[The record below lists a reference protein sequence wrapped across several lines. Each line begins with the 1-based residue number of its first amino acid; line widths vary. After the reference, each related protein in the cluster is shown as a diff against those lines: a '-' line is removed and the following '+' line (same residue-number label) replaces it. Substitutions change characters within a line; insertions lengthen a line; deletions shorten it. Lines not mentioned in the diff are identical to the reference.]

1 MTALAHTKDKPLVLV
16 VDDDPDLRAL
26 ARIHLGDGGFD
37 VIQAAT
43 GQECLA
49 LATTHSPDV
58 ILLDIMMPGMNGGE
72 VLTALAGDP
81 VTKDIPVVFVSA
93 LASPEDKVKGLESG
107 AVDYITK
114 PLETREFVARVGV
127 AARRRGR
134 DGSDDEAPGIGNRE
148 AFEARLR
155 EEVARASRSSSS
167 LAVLLADVDR
177 LSEVNELHGRAAG
190 DELLGAIG
198 TTLGGTLRMSDSMYR
213 YGDDEF
219 AIILPD
225 TDLPTAAVVAERCR
239 EAIAGAIPRRG
250 GRGTT
255 VSIGIAELQ
264 HGHAA
269 EDLTARVHTA
279 MHRAKES
286 GGNQLWRADDPRRHG
301 LGHSS
306 LARQLTEREWD
317 ILVHLS
323 HRRTE
328 QDIARRLGIRPGT
341 VRSHKARIRRKL
353 HVAPDLRL
361 TEYVRSHFK
370 ELETSP
376 KQTVG

>member
-1 MTALAHTKDKPLVLV
+1 MAMPLSQTKVKPLVLV

-26 ARIHLGDGGFD
+26 ANIQLGDGGFD
-37 VIQAAT
+37 VIQAAN

-49 LATTHSPDV
+49 LASTHSPDV
-58 ILLDIMMPGMNGGE
+58 ILLDIMMPGMDGSQ
-72 VLTALAGDP
+72 VLTALSGDP

-93 LASPEDKVKGLESG
+93 LTSPEDKVRGLENG

-114 PLETREFVARVGV
+114 PLETREFLARVGV
-127 AARRRGR
+127 AARHRRR
-134 DGSDDEAPGIGNRE
+134 DREEVAAPGVGRRE
-148 AFEARLR
+148 GFEARLR
-155 EEVARASRSSSS
+155 EEVARASRSNSS
-167 LAVLLADVDR
+167 LSILFVDVDR
-177 LSEVNELHGRAAG
+177 LADVNELHGTASG
-190 DELLGAIG
+190 DALLAEIASGLAS
-198 TTLGGTLRMSDSMYR
+198 TLRVSDSMYR
-213 YGDDEF
+213 YAGDEF
-219 AIILPD
+219 SIILPD

-239 EAIAGAIPRRG
+239 EAVEAIRWMG
-250 GRGTT
+250 GRVT
-255 VSIGIAELQ
+255 VSVGIAELQ
-264 HGHAA
+264 NGHAA
-269 EDLTARVHTA
+269 EDLTARAQTA
-279 MHRAKES
+279 LHRAKES

-301 LGHSS
+301 LAPSS

-370 ELETSP
+370 ELESSGE
-376 KQTVG
+376 QNAG

>member
-1 MTALAHTKDKPLVLV
+1 MPTQLAHTKDKPLVLV

-26 ARIHLGDGGFD
+26 AGIQLGDSGFD
-37 VIQAAT
+37 VIQAAN
-43 GQECLA
+43 GRECLA
-49 LATTHSPDV
+49 LASTHSPDV

-72 VLTALAGDP
+72 VLTALSGDP

-93 LASPEDKVKGLESG
+93 LSSPEEKVRGLENG

-114 PLETREFVARVGV
+114 PLEAREFVARVGV
-127 AARRRGR
+127 AARHRRRGPA
-134 DGSDDEAPGIGNRE
+134 DSTPGIGGRD
-148 AFEARLR
+148 AFDARLR
-155 EEVARASRSSSS
+155 EEIARASRSNSS
-167 LAVLLADVDR
+167 LAVLLVDVDR
-177 LSEVNELHGRAAG
+177 LADVNALHGIASG
-190 DELLGAIG
+190 DALLGEIASA
-198 TTLGGTLRMSDSMYR
+198 LGSLLRVSDSMYR
-213 YGDDEF
+213 YGEDEF
-219 AIILPD
+219 SIVLPD

-239 EAIAGAIPRRG
+239 EAIAAIRWMGSRV
-250 GRGTT
+250 T

-264 HGHAA
+264 QGHAA
-269 EDLTARVHTA
+269 EDLMSRAATALQ
-279 MHRAKES
+279 RAKES
-286 GGNQLWRADDPRRHG
+286 GGNQMWRADDPRRHG
-301 LGHSS
+301 LGPSS

-370 ELETSP
+370 ELEGP
-376 KQTVG
+376 AEDAG

>member
-1 MTALAHTKDKPLVLV
+1 MTPLVHAKGKPLVLV

-26 ARIHLGDGGFD
+26 ARIQLDDSGFD
-37 VIQAAT
+37 VIQAAN

-49 LATTHSPDV
+49 LASTHSPDV
-58 ILLDIMMPGMNGGE
+58 ILLDVMMPGMNGGE
-72 VLTALAGDP
+72 VLNALAGDP
-81 VTKDIPVVFVSA
+81 VTKHIPVVFVSA
-93 LASPEDKVKGLESG
+93 LASPEDKVRGLENG

-114 PLETREFVARVGV
+114 PVEAREFVARVGV
-127 AARRRGR
+127 AARLHRR
-134 DGSDDEAPGIGNRE
+134 DHSDAGAAIGKRNSFDNR
-148 AFEARLR
+148 LV
-155 EEVARASRSSSS
+155 EEVARASRSASPLS
-167 LAVLLADVDR
+167 VLLVDVDD
-177 LSEVNELHGRAAG
+177 LGKVNELHGRGSG
-190 DELLGAIG
+190 DALLVEIASV
-198 TTLGGTLRMSDSMYR
+198 LGSTLRVSDSMYR

-219 AIILPD
+219 SIILPD
-225 TDLPTAAVVAERCR
+225 TDLPTAAVVADRCR
-239 EAIAGAIPRRG
+239 DAVASMRWMG
-250 GRGTT
+250 GRVT

-269 EDLTARVHTA
+269 EDLMARVQTA
-279 MHRAKES
+279 LHRAKES
-286 GGNQLWRADDPRRHG
+286 GGNQSWRADDPRRHG
-301 LGHSS
+301 LGASS

-370 ELETSP
+370 ELEGP
-376 KQTVG
+376 VERDAG

>member
-1 MTALAHTKDKPLVLV
+1 MTTPLAQTKDKPLVLV

-26 ARIHLGDGGFD
+26 AGIQLGDGGFD
-37 VIQAAT
+37 VIQAAN
-43 GQECLA
+43 GRECLV
-49 LATTHSPDV
+49 LASTHSPDV
-58 ILLDIMMPGMNGGE
+58 ILLDIMMPGMDGSE

-93 LASPEDKVKGLESG
+93 LASPEDKVKGLENG

-127 AARRRGR
+127 AARHRRRDRTDADGLGLAGR
-134 DGSDDEAPGIGNRE
+134 DG
-148 AFEARLR
+148 FERKLR
-155 EEVARASRSSSS
+155 EEVARASRSNSA
-167 LAVLLADVDR
+167 LAVLLVDVDR
-177 LSEVNELHGRAAG
+177 LREFNELHGIVAG
-190 DELLGAIG
+190 DVLLTEIAAS
-198 TTLGGTLRMSDSMYR
+198 LGSILRLSDSMYR
-213 YGDDEF
+213 YGEDEF
-219 AIILPD
+219 AIVLPD

-239 EAIAGAIPRRG
+239 EVVSGVRSMRG
-250 GRGTT
+250 RVTL
-255 VSIGIAELQ
+255 SIGIAELQ
-264 HGHAA
+264 QGHAA
-269 EDLTARVHTA
+269 EDLTARVQTA
-279 MHRAKES
+279 LQRAKES
-286 GGNQLWRADDPRRHG
+286 GGDRIWRADDPRRHG
-301 LGHSS
+301 LGPSS

-370 ELETSP
+370 ELESAPGQET
-376 KQTVG
+376 G

>member
-1 MTALAHTKDKPLVLV
+1 MTTRTRTKDKPLVLV

-26 ARIHLGDGGFD
+26 AGIQLGDGGFD
-37 VIQAAT
+37 VIQAAN
-43 GQECLA
+43 GRECLA
-49 LATTHSPDV
+49 LASTHTPDV

-72 VLTALAGDP
+72 VLTALSGDP

-93 LASPEDKVKGLESG
+93 LSSPEDKVKGLENG

-114 PLETREFVARVGV
+114 PLETREFIARVGV
-127 AARRRGR
+127 AARHRRR
-134 DGSDDEAPGIGNRE
+134 DREVDATPGIGDRY

-155 EEVARASRSSSS
+155 EEVARASRSNSALS
-167 LAVLLADVDR
+167 VLLVDVDHLADV
-177 LSEVNELHGRAAG
+177 NALHGLSSG
-190 DELLGAIG
+190 DALLAEIA
-198 TTLGGTLRMSDSMYR
+198 TTLGSLLRVSDSMYR
-213 YGDDEF
+213 YAGDEF
-219 AIILPD
+219 SIILPD

-239 EAIAGAIPRRG
+239 EGIADLRWMGSRI
-250 GRGTT
+250 T
-255 VSIGIAELQ
+255 VSIGICELQ

-269 EDLTARVHTA
+269 EDLMARVQTA
-279 MHRAKES
+279 LHRAKES

-301 LGHSS
+301 LGASS
-306 LARQLTEREWD
+306 LARQLTAREWD

-353 HVAPDLRL
+353 HVAPELRL

-370 ELETSP
+370 ELEGP
-376 KQTVG
+376 AEQDAG

>member
-1 MTALAHTKDKPLVLV
+1 MTAQLASSKDRPLVLV

-26 ARIHLGDGGFD
+26 ARIQLGDGGFD
-37 VIQAAT
+37 VIQAAN
-43 GQECLA
+43 GHECLA
-49 LATTHSPDV
+49 LASTHSPDV
-58 ILLDIMMPGMNGGE
+58 ILLDIMMPGMDGSE
-72 VLTALAGDP
+72 VLTALSGDP

-93 LASPEDKVKGLESG
+93 LSSPEDKVRGLENG

-127 AARRRGR
+127 AARRRRREPTATEVPGIGGR
-134 DGSDDEAPGIGNRE
+134 DG
-148 AFEARLR
+148 FEARLR

-167 LAVLLADVDR
+167 LAVLLVDVDHLR
-177 LSEVNELHGRAAG
+177 EVNDLHGTASG
-190 DELLGAIG
+190 DALLAEIASS
-198 TTLGGTLRMSDSMYR
+198 LGSTLRVSDSMYR
-213 YGDDEF
+213 YGGDEF
-219 AIILPD
+219 SIILPD

-239 EAIAGAIPRRG
+239 EAVAAIRWMTRRV
-250 GRGTT
+250 T
-255 VSIGIAELQ
+255 VSIGIAQLQ

-269 EDLTARVHTA
+269 EDLAARVQTA
-279 MHRAKES
+279 LHRAKES

-301 LGHSS
+301 LGPTS

-317 ILVHLS
+317 VLVHLS

-353 HVAPDLRL
+353 DVSPDLRL

-370 ELETSP
+370 ELEGSAE
-376 KQTVG
+376 QDAV

>member
-1 MTALAHTKDKPLVLV
+1 MTTPLAHTKNKPLVLV

-26 ARIHLGDGGFD
+26 AGIQLGEGGFE
-37 VIQAAT
+37 VIQAAN
-43 GQECLA
+43 GRECLA
-49 LATTHSPDV
+49 LASTHSPDV

-93 LASPEDKVKGLESG
+93 LTSLEDKVKGLENG

-114 PLETREFVARVGV
+114 PLETREFIARVGV
-127 AARRRGR
+127 AARHSRRDR
-134 DGSDDEAPGIGNRE
+134 DP
-148 AFEARLR
+148 AFTAALGKRNGYEARLH
-155 EEVARASRSSSS
+155 EEVARASRSNSS
-167 LAVLLADVDR
+167 LAVLLVDVDR
-177 LSEVNELHGRAAG
+177 LEEVNTLHGMASG
-190 DELLGAIG
+190 DALLAEIA
-198 TTLGGTLRMSDSMYR
+198 TALGSLLRLSDSMYR
-213 YGDDEF
+213 CGDDEF
-219 AIILPD
+219 GIILPD

-239 EAIAGAIPRRG
+239 EAVGALRWMGSRV
-250 GRGTT
+250 T

-269 EDLTARVHTA
+269 EDLMARVQTA
-279 MHRAKES
+279 LQRAKES
-286 GGNQLWRADDPRRHG
+286 GGNQMWRADDPRRHG
-301 LGHSS
+301 LGPSS

-370 ELETSP
+370 ELEGP
-376 KQTVG
+376 AEQNAG

>member
-1 MTALAHTKDKPLVLV
+1 MTTTLAQTREKPLVLV

-26 ARIHLGDGGFD
+26 AHIQLDDSGFD
-37 VIQAAT
+37 VIQA
-43 GQECLA
+43 GSGLECLA
-49 LATTHSPDV
+49 LASTHSPDV
-58 ILLDIMMPGMNGGE
+58 ILLDIMMPGMNGSE
-72 VLTALAGDP
+72 VLTALSGDP

-93 LASPEDKVKGLESG
+93 LSSLEDKVRGLENG

-114 PLETREFVARVGV
+114 PLEAREFIARVGV
-127 AARRRGR
+127 AARRRRR
-134 DGSDDEAPGIGNRE
+134 DDLAAVIPGVGSRATFD
-148 AFEARLR
+148 ARLR
-155 EEVARASRSSSS
+155 EEVARASRSNSA
-167 LAVLLADVDR
+167 LAVLLVDVDHLADV
-177 LSEVNELHGRAAG
+177 NALHGTASG
-190 DELLGAIG
+190 DALLAEIS
-198 TTLGGTLRMSDSMYR
+198 TALDSMLRVSDSMYR
-213 YGDDEF
+213 FGDDEF
-219 AIILPD
+219 SIILPD

-239 EAIAGAIPRRG
+239 EAIASMRWMG
-250 GRGTT
+250 GRVT

-269 EDLTARVHTA
+269 EDLATRVQTALQ
-279 MHRAKES
+279 RAKDS

-301 LGHSS
+301 LGPSS

-370 ELETSP
+370 ELEGP
-376 KQTVG
+376 PAEQDAG

>member
-1 MTALAHTKDKPLVLV
+1 
-16 VDDDPDLRAL
+16 
-26 ARIHLGDGGFD
+26 
-37 VIQAAT
+37 
-43 GQECLA
+43 
-49 LATTHSPDV
+49 
-58 ILLDIMMPGMNGGE
+58 MNGGE
-72 VLTALAGDP
+72 VLTALSGDP

-93 LASPEDKVKGLESG
+93 LASLEDKVRGLENG
-107 AVDYITK
+107 AADYITK

-127 AARRRGR
+127 AARRPRR
-134 DGSDDEAPGIGNRE
+134 DRVRPSALGIDARNG
-148 AFEARLR
+148 FETRLR

-167 LAVLLADVDR
+167 LAVLLVDVDHLR
-177 LSEVNELHGRAAG
+177 RVNEVHGIAAG
-190 DELLGAIG
+190 DRVLDEITSILSSI
-198 TTLGGTLRMSDSMYR
+198 LRVSDSMYR
-213 YGDDEF
+213 HGDDEF

-239 EAIAGAIPRRG
+239 EAVTAIRSAGSHV
-250 GRGTT
+250 T
-255 VSIGIAELQ
+255 VSIGAADLQ
-264 HGHAA
+264 HGHSA
-269 EDLTARVHTA
+269 EDLAARVRTA
-279 MHRAKES
+279 LQRAKES

-301 LGHSS
+301 LGPSS
-306 LARQLTEREWD
+306 LARQLTERERD

-370 ELETSP
+370 ELEGFVD
-376 KQTVG
+376 QDAG

>member
-1 MTALAHTKDKPLVLV
+1 MTTPLAHTKDRPLVLV

-26 ARIHLGDGGFD
+26 AGIQLGDGGFD
-37 VIQAAT
+37 VIQAAN
-43 GQECLA
+43 GRECLA
-49 LATTHSPDV
+49 LASTHTPDV

-72 VLTALAGDP
+72 VLTALSGDP

-93 LASPEDKVKGLESG
+93 LTSPEDKVRGLENG

-127 AARRRGR
+127 AARHRRRDRSGGTSLGVPGR
-134 DGSDDEAPGIGNRE
+134 DG
-148 AFEARLR
+148 FEARLL
-155 EEVARASRSSSS
+155 EEVARASRSSSALS
-167 LAVLLADVDR
+167 VLLVDVDHLR
-177 LSEVNELHGRAAG
+177 EVNELHGVAAG
-190 DELLGAIG
+190 DAFLAEIVSSLGAI
-198 TTLGGTLRMSDSMYR
+198 LRVSDSMYR
-213 YGDDEF
+213 YGEDEF
-219 AIILPD
+219 AVILPD

-239 EAIAGAIPRRG
+239 DAVAAARSMRG
-250 GRGTT
+250 RVT
-255 VSIGIAELQ
+255 VSVGIAELQ

-269 EDLTARVHTA
+269 EDLAERVQTALQ
-279 MHRAKES
+279 RAKES
-286 GGNQLWRADDPRRHG
+286 GGNQIWRADDPRRHG
-301 LGHSS
+301 LGPSS

-370 ELETSP
+370 ELESSAE
-376 KQTVG
+376 QDAG

>member
-1 MTALAHTKDKPLVLV
+1 MPTSLARSKDKPLVLV

-26 ARIHLGDGGFD
+26 ANIQLDHGGFD
-37 VIQAAT
+37 VIQAAS

-49 LATTHSPDV
+49 LASTHSPDV
-58 ILLDIMMPGMNGGE
+58 ILLDIMMPGMDGSE
-72 VLTALAGDP
+72 VLSALSGDP

-93 LASPEDKVKGLESG
+93 LTSPEDKVRGLENG

-127 AARRRGR
+127 AARHRRRNRPDQALGAGNR
-134 DGSDDEAPGIGNRE
+134 DG
-148 AFEARLR
+148 FETRLR

-167 LAVLLADVDR
+167 LAVLLVDVDG
-177 LSEVNELHGRAAG
+177 LANVNELHGYASG
-190 DELLGAIG
+190 DALLAEIASV
-198 TTLGGTLRMSDSMYR
+198 LDSLLRVSDSMYR
-213 YGDDEF
+213 FGDDEF
-219 AIILPD
+219 TIILPD

-239 EAIAGAIPRRG
+239 AAVGATRWMG
-250 GRGTT
+250 GRVT

-269 EDLTARVHTA
+269 EDLMARVHTA
-279 MHRAKES
+279 LHRAKES

-301 LGHSS
+301 LGPSS
-306 LARQLTEREWD
+306 LARLLTDREWD

-353 HVAPDLRL
+353 HVAPDVRL
-361 TEYVRSHFK
+361 TEYVRTHFR
-370 ELETSP
+370 ELEAQP
-376 KQTVG
+376 ELNAG

>member
-1 MTALAHTKDKPLVLV
+1 MTTPLAHALDKPLVLV

-26 ARIHLGDGGFD
+26 ARIQLDDSGFD
-37 VIQAAT
+37 VIQAAN

-49 LATTHSPDV
+49 LASTHSPDV
-58 ILLDIMMPGMNGGE
+58 ILLDIMMPGMNGSE

-93 LASPEDKVKGLESG
+93 LASPEDKVRGLENG

-114 PLETREFVARVGV
+114 PLETREFIARVGV
-127 AARRRGR
+127 AARLHRRDHTGGGAAIGKR
-134 DGSDDEAPGIGNRE
+134 DGFDT
-148 AFEARLR
+148 RLV
-155 EEVARASRSSSS
+155 EEVARASRSTSA
-167 LAVLLADVDR
+167 LAVLLVDVDH
-177 LSEVNELHGRAAG
+177 LAKVNELHGRGSG
-190 DELLGAIG
+190 DALLVEIASALGA
-198 TTLGGTLRMSDSMYR
+198 TLRVSDSMYR

-219 AIILPD
+219 SIILPD
-225 TDLPTAAVVAERCR
+225 TDLPTAAVVADRCR
-239 EAIAGAIPRRG
+239 DAVASMRWMGARV
-250 GRGTT
+250 T

-269 EDLTARVHTA
+269 EDLMARVQTA
-279 MHRAKES
+279 LERAKES
-286 GGNQLWRADDPRRHG
+286 GGNQSWRADDPRRHG
-301 LGHSS
+301 LGASS

-370 ELETSP
+370 ELEGP
-376 KQTVG
+376 AEKDAG

>member
-1 MTALAHTKDKPLVLV
+1 MTTSLAHAKDKPLVLV

-26 ARIHLGDGGFD
+26 ARIQLDDSGFD
-37 VIQAAT
+37 VIAAAN

-49 LATTHSPDV
+49 LASTHSPDV
-58 ILLDIMMPGMNGGE
+58 ILLDIMMPGMNGSE
-72 VLTALAGDP
+72 VLNALAGDP

-93 LASPEDKVKGLESG
+93 LASPEDKVRGLENG

-114 PLETREFVARVGV
+114 PLETREFVARVGI
-127 AARRRGR
+127 AARLHRRDR
-134 DGSDDEAPGIGNRE
+134 SDEGAAIGKRNSFDNR
-148 AFEARLR
+148 LL
-155 EEVARASRSSSS
+155 EEVARASRSASPLS
-167 LAVLLADVDR
+167 VLLVDVDH
-177 LSEVNELHGRAAG
+177 LGKVNELHGRASG
-190 DELLGAIG
+190 DALLVEIASI
-198 TTLGGTLRMSDSMYR
+198 LGSTLRVSDSMYR

-219 AIILPD
+219 SIILPD
-225 TDLPTAAVVAERCR
+225 TDLPTAVVVADRCRDAVVSMRWM
-239 EAIAGAIPRRG
+239 G
-250 GRGTT
+250 GRVT

-264 HGHAA
+264 HGHTA
-269 EDLTARVHTA
+269 EDLMARVQTA
-279 MHRAKES
+279 LHRAKES
-286 GGNQLWRADDPRRHG
+286 GGNQSWRADDPRRHG
-301 LGHSS
+301 LGASS

-370 ELETSP
+370 ELESP
-376 KQTVG
+376 AEHAG

>member
-1 MTALAHTKDKPLVLV
+1 MTTPLAQPKTKPLVLV
-16 VDDDPDLRAL
+16 VDDDPDLRTL
-26 ARIHLGDGGFD
+26 AGIQLGDGGFD
-37 VIQAAT
+37 VIQAAN

-49 LATTHSPDV
+49 LASTHSPDV
-58 ILLDIMMPGMNGGE
+58 ILLDIMMPGMNGSE
-72 VLTALAGDP
+72 VLTALSGDP

-93 LASPEDKVKGLESG
+93 LTSPDDKVRGLENG

-127 AARRRGR
+127 AARHRRRDRTDAAAPGLGGR
-134 DGSDDEAPGIGNRE
+134 D
-148 AFEARLR
+148 AFEARAR
-155 EEVARASRSSSS
+155 EEVARASRSNSS
-167 LAVLLADVDR
+167 LAILLVDVDR
-177 LSEVNELHGRAAG
+177 LREFNEVHGHAAG
-190 DELLGAIG
+190 DALLGEIASS
-198 TTLGGTLRMSDSMYR
+198 LGSILRVSDSMYR
-213 YGDDEF
+213 YDDDEF

-225 TDLPTAAVVAERCR
+225 TDLPTAAVVADRCR
-239 EAIAGAIPRRG
+239 EVARG
-250 GRGTT
+250 VRSTRGRVT

-269 EDLTARVHTA
+269 EDLIARVQTA
-279 MHRAKES
+279 LHRAKES
-286 GGNQLWRADDPRRHG
+286 GGNQVWRADDPRRHG
-301 LGHSS
+301 LGPSS
-306 LARQLTEREWD
+306 LARLLTEREWD

-370 ELETSP
+370 ELEGVAE
-376 KQTVG
+376 QDAG